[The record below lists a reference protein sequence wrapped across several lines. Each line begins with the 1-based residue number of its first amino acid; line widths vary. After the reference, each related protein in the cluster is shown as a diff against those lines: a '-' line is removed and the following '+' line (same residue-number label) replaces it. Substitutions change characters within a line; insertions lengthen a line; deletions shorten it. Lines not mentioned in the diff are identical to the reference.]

1 MGERIGRFFDF
12 DRYGT
17 TLGRESL
24 AGLTTFVT
32 MSYIIAVNPAILKAA
47 GIPEGPSMVATA
59 ATAIFGS
66 VMMGLVANRPFAIAP
81 YMGENAFIAY
91 TVVRV
96 MGYPWQAALGA
107 VFIAGV
113 AFTALSIGR
122 VRKWMVEA
130 LPAGLSHSFAAGI
143 GLFLTFIG
151 LNEAGLV
158 VLGVPG
164 APVHMGNL
172 GSAPALVAILSFLL
186 ISALM
191 LWRVPGAILLGILG
205 ATAVA
210 FASGVARAPRTW
222 MSLPPDPSP
231 LVMHLDIAGALK
243 PGFAGITLAIFV
255 MALIDTMGTLV
266 GVSAL
271 AGFLDERGSLP
282 GIERPM
288 IADSLSTVF
297 AALMGTTTSGAFVE
311 SAAGVSVGGR
321 TGFTALVVAALFGVS
336 LFFAPIMTAIP
347 AAAYGPALI
356 VVGSLMMTPIAKIDF
371 TDPGE
376 SVPAFAVIALMSFT
390 YNIGVGITAGLV
402 LYPLFKVL
410 AGRAGEVRPGLW
422 ALAGLSLL
430 FFVFYPY
437 R

>member
-81 YMGENAFIAY
+81 YMGENAFVAY

>member
-81 YMGENAFIAY
+81 YMGENAFVAY

-336 LFFAPIMTAIP
+336 LFFAPIVTAIP

>member
-1 MGERIGRFFDF
+1 MGNRIAWFFDF

-17 TLGRESL
+17 TLGRELL

-32 MSYIIAVNPAILKAA
+32 MAYIIAVNPAILKAA
-47 GIPEGPSMVATA
+47 GIPEGPSMVATI
-59 ATAIFGS
+59 ATAIFGC
-66 VMMGLVANRPFAIAP
+66 VLMGLVANRPFAIAP
-81 YMGENAFIAY
+81 YMGENAFVAY

-113 AFTALSIGR
+113 AFTTLTIAR
-122 VRKWMVEA
+122 VRTWMVEA
-130 LPAGLSHSFAAGI
+130 LPTGLAHSFAAGI

-158 VLGVPG
+158 ALGVAG

-172 GSAPALVAILSFLL
+172 ASAPALIAILSFLL

-205 ATAVA
+205 AATVA
-210 FASGVARAPRTW
+210 FASGVVSAPHRW
-222 MSLPPDPSP
+222 ISLPPDPSP
-231 LVMHLDIAGALK
+231 IVMHLDIAGALR
-243 PGFAGITLAIFV
+243 PGFAGVTLAIFV
-255 MALIDTMGTLV
+255 MALIDTMATLV
-266 GVSAL
+266 GVSAQAAL
-271 AGFLDERGSLP
+271 LDERGNLP
-282 GIERPM
+282 EIERPM

-297 AALMGTTTSGAFVE
+297 AALMGTTTAGAFVE
-311 SAAGVSVGGR
+311 SAAGIGVGGR
-321 TGFTALVVAALFGVS
+321 TGFTAIVVAALFGVS
-336 LFFAPIMTAIP
+336 LFFAPVVTAIP
-347 AAAYGPALI
+347 AVAYGPALI
-356 VVGSLMMTPIAKIDF
+356 VVGSLMMAPIAKIDF
-371 TDPGE
+371 TDPTE

-402 LYPLFKVL
+402 LYPFFKAV
-410 AGRAGEVRPGLW
+410 AGRAREVRPGLW
-422 ALAGLSLL
+422 MLAALSLL
-430 FFVFYPY
+430 FFAFYPY

>member
-1 MGERIGRFFDF
+1 MGDRIAWFFDF

-17 TLGRESL
+17 TLGREFV

-32 MSYIIAVNPAILKAA
+32 MAYIIAVNPAILKAA
-47 GIPEGPSMVATA
+47 GIPEGPSMVATIL
-59 ATAIFGS
+59 TAIFGC
-66 VMMGLVANRPFAIAP
+66 VLMGLVANRPFAIAP
-81 YMGENAFIAY
+81 YMGENAFVAY

-113 AFTALSIGR
+113 AFTTLTIAR
-122 VRKWMVEA
+122 VRSWMVEA
-130 LPAGLSHSFAAGI
+130 LPTGLAHSFAAGI

-158 VLGVPG
+158 VLGVAG

-172 GSAPALVAILSFLL
+172 ASAPALIAILSFLL

-205 ATAVA
+205 AAAAA
-210 FASGVARAPRTW
+210 FASGVASAPHRW
-222 MSLPPDPSP
+222 ISLPPDPSP
-231 LVMHLDIAGALK
+231 IVMRLDVAGALR
-243 PGFAGITLAIFV
+243 PGFAGVTLAIFV

-266 GVSAL
+266 GVSAQ
-271 AGFLDERGSLP
+271 AEMLDERGNLP
-282 GIERPM
+282 EIERPM
-288 IADSLSTVF
+288 IADALSTVF
-297 AALMGTTTSGAFVE
+297 AALMGTTTAGAFVE
-311 SAAGVSVGGR
+311 SAAGVGVGGR
-321 TGFTALVVAALFGVS
+321 TGFTAIVVAALFGLS
-336 LFFAPIMTAIP
+336 LFFAPVVTAIP
-347 AAAYGPALI
+347 AVAYGPALI
-356 VVGSLMMTPIAKIDF
+356 VVGSLMMAPIAKIDF
-371 TDPGE
+371 TDPTE

-402 LYPLFKVL
+402 LYPFFKTL

-422 ALAGLSLL
+422 MLAALSLL
-430 FFVFYPY
+430 FFAFYPY

>member
-336 LFFAPIMTAIP
+336 LFFAPIVTAIP

>member
-66 VMMGLVANRPFAIAP
+66 VMMGMVANRPFAIAP

-336 LFFAPIMTAIP
+336 LFFAPIVTAIP